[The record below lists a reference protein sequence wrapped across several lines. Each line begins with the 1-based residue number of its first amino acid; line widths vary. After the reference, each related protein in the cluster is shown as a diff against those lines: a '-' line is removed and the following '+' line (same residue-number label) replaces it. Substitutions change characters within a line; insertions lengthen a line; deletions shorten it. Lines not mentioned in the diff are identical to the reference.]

1 MANEKKL
8 YNLNVAMNGEIR
20 KIEEVKSTFTNK
32 KGEEIESTKWIL
44 YVDDEQENRL
54 YLTERDQARA
64 QSYKKGTTGT
74 FKLRIACEEEFGIK
88 ARITILDFIPLTA

>member
-32 KGEEIESTKWIL
+32 KGEEIESTKWVL
-44 YVDDEQENRL
+44 FVDDTDENRV
-54 YLTERDQARA
+54 YLTERDAKRA
-64 QSYKKGTTGT
+64 ETYKKGMSGT
-74 FKLRIACEEEFGIK
+74 FRLKIACEEEFGIK
-88 ARITILDFIPLTA
+88 ARINIMDFQPTKE